1 MNHARTR
8 TAMSMSV
15 SAWTTL
21 PPGWAGRGDSVERV
35 RPSSMSV
42 EPVIESQRVH
52 PFRDDP
58 VERVHPA
65 QPQPVDLSAGS
76 EDLHAH
82 IFFFMAFSPAA
93 MTADVM
99 AFSIFLCFGEV
110 TIIVRA
116 MLSAAHL
123 RCSCGPG
130 IGGAIVWIFRLRLAI
145 LFPPYRNLRTPR
157 KLLTFFFSLVIFN
170 RLVSRFFNRRE
181 NRACRK
187 TG

>member
-52 PFRDDP
+52 LLLDDP

-93 MTADVM
+93 MTSAMM

-110 TIIVRA
+110 SIIVRA
-116 MLSAAHL
+116 IDCAADFF
-123 RCSCGPG
+123 CCAGPHEM
-130 IGGAIVWIFRLRLAI
+130 GAHISVFFLRLAI
-145 LFPPYRNLRTPR
+145 LFPPYRNLRTP
-157 KLLTFFFSLVIFN
+157 
-170 RLVSRFFNRRE
+170 
-181 NRACRK
+181 
-187 TG
+187 